1 MVPSLSSHRG
11 KVQRMATDDHEI
23 ERHLTPNGW
32 VAGNEWV
39 NGKQI
44 KTVDKPADTVET
56 WVETISDSSEGWD
69 PPTTSSR
76 LTSAKARAD
85 LKERFPRQES
95 KPWKKLPKKKRR
107 TQS

>member
-1 MVPSLSSHRG
+1 MVPSLSSYRG

-56 WVETISDSSEGWD
+56 WVETISDSSGGWD

-76 LTSAKARAD
+76 LTWESPDISAEARAD

-95 KPWKKLPKKKRR
+95 KP
-107 TQS
+107 